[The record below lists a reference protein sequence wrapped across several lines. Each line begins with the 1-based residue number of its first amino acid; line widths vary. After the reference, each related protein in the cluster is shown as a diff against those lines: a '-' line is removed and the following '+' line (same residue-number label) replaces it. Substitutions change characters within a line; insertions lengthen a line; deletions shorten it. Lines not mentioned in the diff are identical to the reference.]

1 MKAIMRFNL
10 HIRNIWLNLYQ
21 DANSNE
27 NPSEFIYHS
36 NIQHHMNG
44 VKTVVCPD
52 VVQVEPCKSIK
63 QSIAYHY

>member
-1 MKAIMRFNL
+1 
-10 HIRNIWLNLYQ
+10 
-21 DANSNE
+21 
-27 NPSEFIYHS
+27 
-36 NIQHHMNG
+36 MNG